1 MLPVDNGHRRSGRSY
16 ARAELRLAC
25 CADESGIRLKAAA
38 LLLTLK
44 EPNISGQRL
53 SSASSTGTGVVAS
66 RADEYRRRAQQCLV
80 MARTFGDHDA
90 RIILSYMAEA
100 WLRLAD
106 LAAPEQQRRPIV
118 QQQQQLQPKDED
130 K

>member
-1 MLPVDNGHRRSGRSY
+1 
-16 ARAELRLAC
+16 
-25 CADESGIRLKAAA
+25 
-38 LLLTLK
+38 
-44 EPNISGQRL
+44 
-53 SSASSTGTGVVAS
+53 
-66 RADEYRRRAQQCLV
+66 
-80 MARTFGDHDA
+80 MARTFGDRDA